1 MNRKNHLLAILAVVS
16 LILAS
21 LAGCGGKTEPDV
33 PQPTQK
39 PVEYA
44 NLTDEDSRALLS
56 RLLENAGIDE
66 TRIRGLFDRVDQFNA
81 SVKSEW
87 LTNGF
92 ERAVPTDTKYD
103 PYEMQDLWAEKNGD
117 FPGYNCRITAFS
129 LFSEFVTVGADQ
141 PKTQGEARRRQY
153 GRGRAGQDASGG
165 LGRPGRRILGQ
176 PRPADL
182 RCPA

>member
-1 MNRKNHLLAILAVVS
+1 MMRSVLHRRMDEHRKGNVIYES
-16 LILAS
+16 EKPS
-21 LAGCGGKTEPDV
+21 AGDPCGCQPHPCLPCRLRRKTEPDV

-103 PYEMQDLWAEKNGD
+103 PYEMQDLWAEKTVTS
-117 FPGYNCRITAFS
+117 PAITAALRHSACSVSSSPSERISRRLRERIHFS
-129 LFSEFVTVGADQ
+129 WIW
-141 PKTQGEARRRQY
+141 KR
-153 GRGRAGQDASGG
+153 
-165 LGRPGRRILGQ
+165 
-176 PRPADL
+176 
-182 RCPA
+182 